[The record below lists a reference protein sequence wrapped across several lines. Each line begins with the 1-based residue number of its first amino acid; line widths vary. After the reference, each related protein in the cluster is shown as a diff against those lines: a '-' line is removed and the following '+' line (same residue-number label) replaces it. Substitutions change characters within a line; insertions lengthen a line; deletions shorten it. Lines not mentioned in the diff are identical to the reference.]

1 MLRVVVHN
9 GIILMLEQAKDNC
22 IRILYIIVCIIIV
35 YVCYKNQ
42 SDIISINENMTLF
55 SYYASVATVIALLI
69 SIMEILYNVSIT
81 KSIKTRSL
89 FNLSKFKDATGLSYA
104 HECVSYYDQCLNDLA
119 TKKYPLLVAN
129 FTIARKLHISLANHF
144 IKE

>member
-1 MLRVVVHN
+1 
-9 GIILMLEQAKDNC
+9 MLEQAKDNC

-89 FNLSKFKDATGLSYA
+89 FNLSKFKDANQTPLSA
-104 HECVSYYDQCLNDLA
+104 
-119 TKKYPLLVAN
+119 
-129 FTIARKLHISLANHF
+129 
-144 IKE
+144 